1 MYLLLEVTMTSFGAM
16 SKAMAYLIQNCLL
29 LLLAKLRLGNY
40 QNLSYTQFS
49 MATQYGELYLWT
61 SFL

>member
-16 SKAMAYLIQNCLL
+16 SKAMAYFIQNCLL